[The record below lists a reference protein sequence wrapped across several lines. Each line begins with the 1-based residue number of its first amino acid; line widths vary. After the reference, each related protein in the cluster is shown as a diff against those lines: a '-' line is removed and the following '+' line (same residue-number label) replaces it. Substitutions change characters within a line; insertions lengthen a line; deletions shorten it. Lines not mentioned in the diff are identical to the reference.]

1 MTTLII
7 FYRCNQDGFD
17 CHSCSFDKCYNTG
30 NGSTVSVEKKV
41 II

>member
-17 CHSCSFDKCYNTG
+17 CHSCSFDNFD
-30 NGSTVSVEKKV
+30 NSSSTVSVEKKV
-41 II
+41 SI